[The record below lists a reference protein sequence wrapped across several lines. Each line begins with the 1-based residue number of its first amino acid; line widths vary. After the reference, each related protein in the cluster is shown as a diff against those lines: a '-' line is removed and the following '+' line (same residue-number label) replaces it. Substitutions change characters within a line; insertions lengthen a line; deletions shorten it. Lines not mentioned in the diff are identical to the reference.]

1 MKREIKVW
9 HLVVG
14 WMITNL
20 LFFLI
25 HPVLGIMNNTVWMFL
40 LIIKGESLNK

>member
-1 MKREIKVW
+1 MEKEVKVW
-9 HLVVG
+9 HIAVG

-25 HPVLGIMNNTVWMFL
+25 HPVLGIMNNAAWMFL
-40 LIIKGESLNK
+40 LIVKAETLKK